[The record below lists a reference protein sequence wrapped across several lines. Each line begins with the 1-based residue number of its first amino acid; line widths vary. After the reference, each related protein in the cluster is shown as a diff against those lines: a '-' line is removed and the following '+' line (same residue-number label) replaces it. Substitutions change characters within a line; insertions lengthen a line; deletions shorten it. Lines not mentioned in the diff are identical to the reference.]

1 MQFLHVL
8 FPYLIHLY
16 DLSFP
21 HGDYSL
27 IQHTFMSLLLSVKPG
42 ARCCDI
48 CGGKKKK
55 HDPHLCLKPTGETKK
70 SRDHGATV

>member
-21 HGDYSL
+21 LGDYSL
-27 IQHTFMSLLLSVKPG
+27 IQHTFMSLLLCVKPG

-48 CGGKKKK
+48 CGKKKSTI
-55 HDPHLCLKPTGETKK
+55 PTF
-70 SRDHGATV
+70 A